1 MIRSRAG
8 LPEVLANCDKVI
20 LRQLVCRS
28 SNALG
33 PQIHRAG
40 CAFVQLP
47 DRQSAFAYL
56 PPGEPSTYSRPVLG
70 ALGTLVAPVSA
81 GQGSRVGTSRKL
93 RGFPFG
99 ARRLLFV
106 AHALERISPSRAA
119 FVRRP
124 GRPSAS
130 AYSRPVWF
138 RPPAPRAR
146 RRGTLRGG
154 GRARQDPIGHVFSA
168 KCAERARAPH
178 GRPRREKRAR
188 RLTPATRSAARTG
201 RAAPPRA
208 ARAPRRCPSAP
219 GP

>member
-1 MIRSRAG
+1 
-8 LPEVLANCDKVI
+8 
-20 LRQLVCRS
+20 
-28 SNALG
+28 
-33 PQIHRAG
+33 HRDS
-40 CAFVQLP
+40 CMTDPTDQC
-47 DRQSAFAYL
+47 
-56 PPGEPSTYSRPVLG
+56 
-70 ALGTLVAPVSA
+70 TLIV
-81 GQGSRVGTSRKL
+81 TSHNM
-93 RGFPFG
+93 
-99 ARRLLFV
+99 RRYPIVTRLLLFV
-106 AHALERISPSRAA
+106 AHALERISPIRAA

-138 RPPAPRAR
+138 RPPAPLAR
-146 RRGTLRGG
+146 RRGTLRGR